1 MFVKNKIGCM
11 FVKNKIGCMFVKKR
25 LDVRLDWM
33 YVCKK

>member
-11 FVKNKIGCMFVKKR
+11 FVKNKIGCMFVKNK
-25 LDVRLDWM
+25 DWM